1 MITAGLTTSFKEQL
15 LLAVHD
21 LSADVLKIALYSS
34 AANLGP
40 DTTVYSA
47 TDEVSSAGYTPGG
60 NVLLNVTV
68 NKDNAL
74 KVAYMS
80 FTNPI
85 WLATTFSVRGALIY
99 NYTKG
104 NKSVAVLN
112 FGTDQTTLG
121 QNFEIQLPAN
131 QPETSVIRIL

>member
-15 LLAVHD
+15 LLGVHD
-21 LSADVLKIALYSS
+21 FSADVLKIALYSS
-34 AANLGP
+34 AADLGP
-40 DTTVYSA
+40 STTVYSA

-68 NKDNAL
+68 SKDNAL
-74 KVAYMS
+74 QVAYAS

-99 NYTKG
+99 NYSKG

>member
-15 LLAVHD
+15 LLGVHD
-21 LSADVLKIALYSS
+21 FSADVLKIALYGS

-40 DTTVYSA
+40 DTTIYSS
-47 TDEVSSAGYTPGG
+47 TDEVSSAGYSAGG
-60 NVLLNVTV
+60 AVLLNVTV
-68 NKDNAL
+68 SSGL
-74 KVAYMS
+74 QTGYIS

-85 WLATTFSVRGALIY
+85 WLATTFTVRGALMY
-99 NYTKG
+99 NYTKA
-104 NKSVAVLN
+104 NKSIAVLN

-131 QPETSVIRIL
+131 QPETAVIRIL